1 MDRTDGAMA
10 LETAPRLLVIAGS
23 DSSGGAGV
31 VRDVESATAF
41 GVKCSIAITAVT
53 AQTHD
58 EVRAVEPMPAGLVE
72 SQIRSALAANDIAA
86 VKIGML
92 GTAEIVNAV
101 ANSLAGVG
109 NIPIVLDPV
118 LVSSSGRRLLEP
130 DAERLLLDR
139 LLPMMTL
146 VTPNLLELQAITSA
160 IGRHVSDDVG
170 KMAELLL
177 ARGAAAVLVKG
188 GHADGAQAIDTLVRH
203 ELPPRTYAS
212 PRYPVALRG
221 TGCMLASA
229 IAAGLA
235 CGEELETAIESA
247 KAFLTDAFRYQ
258 AAGG

>member
-31 VRDVESATAF
+31 VRDIETATAF
-41 GVKCSIAITAVT
+41 GVKCSLAITAVT

-58 EVRAVEPMPAGLVE
+58 EVRAVEPMPAGLVD
-72 SQIRSALAANDIAA
+72 SQIRAALAANDIIA

-92 GTAEIVNAV
+92 ANAEIVDAV

-130 DAERLLLDR
+130 DAERLLVDR
-139 LLPMMTL
+139 LLPLTAL
-146 VTPNLLELQAITSA
+146 VTPNLPELQAITST
-160 IGRHVSDDVG
+160 IGRHVSEDVG
-170 KMAELLL
+170 DMAELLL
-177 ARGAAAVLVKG
+177 AKGVAAVLVKG
-188 GHADGAQAIDTLVRH
+188 GHADGSQAVDTLLRPP
-203 ELPPRTYAS
+203 LPPRTYAS
-212 PRYPVALRG
+212 PRYPATLRG

-235 CGEELETAIESA
+235 CGEELETAIERA
-247 KAFLTDAFRYQ
+247 KAFLTDAFRSQ
-258 AAGG
+258 AAGA

>member
-1 MDRTDGAMA
+1 MDRTDGTMA

-31 VRDVESATAF
+31 VRDIETASAF
-41 GVKCSIAITAVT
+41 GVKCSLAITAVT

-58 EVRAVEPMPAGLVE
+58 EVRAVEPMPARLVD

-92 GTAEIVNAV
+92 ATAEIVDAV

-109 NIPIVLDPV
+109 DIPIVLDPV
-118 LVSSSGRRLLEP
+118 LVSSSGRRLLAP
-130 DAERLLLDR
+130 DAERQLVER
-139 LLPMMTL
+139 LLPLTAL
-146 VTPNLLELQAITSA
+146 VTPNLPELRAIAQSFGCGA
-160 IGRHVSDDVG
+160 DDNAG
-170 KMAELLL
+170 DMADALLKK
-177 ARGAAAVLVKG
+177 GAAAVLVKG
-188 GHADGAQAIDTLVRH
+188 GHADGAQAVDTLVRPS
-203 ELPPRTYAS
+203 LPPRTYVS

-235 CGEELETAIESA
+235 CGTDLETAIERA
-247 KAFLTDAFRYQ
+247 KAFLTDAFRAQ
-258 AAGG
+258 AVGG